1 MNHRPSP
8 KRRSSSC
15 PTGTFGPRVW
25 TRPALANPPI
35 SRRARTVI
43 RRGIWCSDMLSERAT
58 PGFIP
63 LSHRVPPRLLP
74 LLAHRVLSNS
84 WPVTPTPL
92 YLSSCFAR
100 SWMYDTCNLAVCSLD
115 ALFSVALPSPFDNHF
130 PLGVQCAR
138 CPPRFIS
145 RLVVST
151 LPYYPIAFSCIK
163 PPLRSKL
170 VAQFSSRLTLAIL

>member
-63 LSHRVPPRLLP
+63 SLTVFHRGSSLCLPIGFYRTAGLSLQPRYTSPPASPALGCTIP
-74 LLAHRVLSNS
+74 
-84 WPVTPTPL
+84 
-92 YLSSCFAR
+92 
-100 SWMYDTCNLAVCSLD
+100 AVCSLD